1 MASKKWEIIL
11 SKITLYDLYQKYL
24 SCTTDTQFN
33 AILFDLTHQDVL
45 SYTIA
50 REFPFFEKD
59 ILEILSWNNLIN
71 SFGLTNDSKLQIR
84 FSGIRNLQL
93 SELLRNNGYDADDN
107 GSVTKKTDILIIPYE
122 GYSSNKTSKVS
133 ENCRI
138 IPIDKFISNLDEILG
153 ESITR

>member
-1 MASKKWEIIL
+1 MNIQNNLLKQYS
-11 SKITLYDLYQKYL
+11 
-24 SCTTDTQFN
+24 
-33 AILFDLTHQDVL
+33 FDLTHQDVL

-59 ILEILSWNNLIN
+59 ILEILSWSNLIN
-71 SFGLTNDSKLQIR
+71 SFGLEECSKLQIR
-84 FSGIRNLQL
+84 FTGCRNLQL

-122 GYSSNKTSKVS
+122 GFSSTKTSKVS
-133 ENCRI
+133 ETCRI